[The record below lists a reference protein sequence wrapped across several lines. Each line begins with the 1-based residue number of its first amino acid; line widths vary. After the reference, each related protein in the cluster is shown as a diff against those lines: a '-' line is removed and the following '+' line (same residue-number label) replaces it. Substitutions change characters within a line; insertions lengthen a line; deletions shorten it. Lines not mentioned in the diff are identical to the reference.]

1 MIQIGT
7 FDKTIVYKKIL
18 ITPGF
23 TRRFGLPNQSM
34 DVHVIGFFLY
44 RNQFGLV
51 SVTQ

>member
-23 TRRFGLPNQSM
+23 TCRFGLTNQSM

-51 SVTQ
+51 SITQ